1 MANSFLPTCWR
12 GSIGPN
18 HSTKHTE
25 FRQAARERRSIG
37 KRRLIC
43 FVTLLLTGC
52 IDDSY
57 TVPRPQDPEDRPY
70 RIETVRFAGGDDVVL
85 AGELTIPIE
94 DGPHKAVIFIS
105 GSGPQNRDEALAG
118 HRPFLVLSDH
128 LTRAGYAVLRYDDRG
143 FAESTGSFED
153 ASLRDFADDAAGA
166 FRFLEGHQDIDASG
180 IGFLG
185 HSEGGY
191 IAPSAAQMVD
201 PAFLVFLAG
210 PARPFYD
217 VLATQAVDFMRAEG
231 AEEADSKKVKSQYDA
246 ASAILAKS
254 VPLPEIRE
262 QLDTY
267 LKSEGIRARD
277 RRSFLDSLATSAIA
291 KSRAGNW

>member
-1 MANSFLPTCWR
+1 M
-12 GSIGPN
+12 
-18 HSTKHTE
+18 
-25 FRQAARERRSIG
+25 
-37 KRRLIC
+37 
-43 FVTLLLTGC
+43 
-52 IDDSY
+52 
-57 TVPRPQDPEDRPY
+57 
-70 RIETVRFAGGDDVVL
+70 